1 LHFVRQGRGAP
12 PLVFVHGFLC
22 SHEDW
27 RRQVEFFSKTHEVV
41 ACDLRGHGETPGR
54 PHECSIEH
62 YGGDVAALVNNLELA
77 NPILVGHSMGCRVVL
92 EANRIAPKR
101 VGGIVLVDGSRFGTG
116 DADAAEAA
124 ARAQIEQTGYAAWA
138 EDLFRQMFF
147 QSTPATERL
156 VARAVRQSAE
166 IGAALWPRSVRWD
179 AATLETALAAVQAP
193 VLVIQT
199 TTRDPQSG
207 KRGPL
212 KAGQSTPYLELL
224 KEKLKDVRIEILPG
238 LGHFPQLEAPARVN
252 ELVDSFLSEMRQS
265 E

>member
-1 LHFVRQGRGAP
+1 
-12 PLVFVHGFLC
+12 VFVHGFLC

-27 RRQVEFFSKTHEVV
+27 KFQVKKLQRNHEVV
-41 ACDLRGHGETPGR
+41 ACDLRGHGSTPGR
-54 PHECSIEH
+54 PQECSIEH
-62 YGGDVAALVNNLELA
+62 YGGDVAALVNNLELL

-92 EANRIAPKR
+92 EANRIAPER
-101 VGGIVLVDGSRFGTG
+101 VGGIVLVDGSRFGAG

-124 ARAQIEQTGYAAWA
+124 ARAQIERTGYAAWA
-138 EDLFRQMFF
+138 ESLFRQMFF

-179 AATLETALAAVQAP
+179 AGTLDAALAAVRAP

-199 TTRDPQSG
+199 TTRDARSG

-212 KAGQSTPYLELL
+212 KAGQTTPWLDLL
-224 KEKLKDVRIEILPG
+224 RTKVPTCRIEILPG
-238 LGHFPQLEAPARVN
+238 LGHFPQLEAPERVN
-252 ELVDSFLSEMRQS
+252 RLIEEFCR
-265 E
+265 